1 MDNIL
6 MDLMKAYN
14 SVDCGFPLEMMRVN
28 GISNQFIQWVKVCIT
43 SPMFSVAINRRLD
56 VSFQVRGGKRGLRQ
70 EDPLSPYLFLLVMQ
84 GFTSLFH
91 YTISAF
97 HPRYKRRLNKTHL
110 ADDFLSLC
118 AAEGRTFQISARGFD

>member
-1 MDNIL
+1 MGKGL
-6 MDLMKAYN
+6 HYFSYVFSSHKRE
-14 SVDCGFPLEMMRVN
+14 VGRFFP
-28 GISNQFIQWVKVCIT
+28 
-43 SPMFSVAINRRLD
+43 
-56 VSFQVRGGKRGLRQ
+56 GKRGLRQ

-97 HPRYKRRLNKTHL
+97 HPRYKRLNITHL
-110 ADDFLSLC
+110 IFADDFVSLC

>member
-1 MDNIL
+1 MEF
-6 MDLMKAYN
+6 A
-14 SVDCGFPLEMMRVN
+14 
-28 GISNQFIQWVKVCIT
+28 NQFIQWVKVCIT
-43 SPMFSVAINRRLD
+43 SPMFSVAINGRLD

-97 HPRYKRRLNKTHL
+97 HPRYKRLNITHL
-110 ADDFLSLC
+110 IFADDFLSLC